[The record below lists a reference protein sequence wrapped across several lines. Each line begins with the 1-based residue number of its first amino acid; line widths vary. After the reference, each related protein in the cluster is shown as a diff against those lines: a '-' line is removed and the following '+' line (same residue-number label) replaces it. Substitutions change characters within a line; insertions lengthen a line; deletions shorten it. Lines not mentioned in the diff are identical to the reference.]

1 MKFNSGYCLKYRLKT
16 EDTSASR
23 GLEILQGK
31 RNVKDSRALSDR
43 TTKTAKEVSLCV
55 RVEDKVSN
63 RNQTPFTL
71 TVFKHGHQ
79 RSHQDGKTG
88 HHRMRHQTS
97 MCLQREKL
105 LYRTDKYVL
114 APYKGHFIIKLA

>member
-79 RSHQDGKTG
+79 RSHQVRLVEVGSDLNKYI
-88 HHRMRHQTS
+88 HVFYHQLLQSEQRH
-97 MCLQREKL
+97 
-105 LYRTDKYVL
+105 
-114 APYKGHFIIKLA
+114 